1 MPRLSRTYHEIVI
14 KGPVVAGGGR
24 TKFWYKNL
32 RRAPHQKCHINTSK
46 TWQLK
51 DLHAAIFFFPLDF
64 RTNTQETLTV
74 WQHDF
79 YKINLRRSRNCRM
92 SSRSAQHPLTR
103 TSLQHFGQHFH
114 TWCAMKPAQG
124 IKEGHCRNCSLSRPE
139 RPKISIAP
147 QRKRSGTHKTLKMFQ
162 PRYHNS
168 HRATTTAI
176 RHAQSA

>member
-79 YKINLRRSRNCRM
+79 YKINLRRSRNSRM

-124 IKEGHCRNCSLSRPE
+124 IKEEHCRNCSLSPVQKDLKSASLHNESDPARTK
-139 RPKISIAP
+139 RWKCSNHDIIIRTAP
-147 QRKRSGTHKTLKMFQ
+147 QRERSNT
-162 PRYHNS
+162 
-168 HRATTTAI
+168 
-176 RHAQSA
+176 